1 MSPRRAESGPVSP
14 RPMRAILHALARLTF
29 RLVAQVTVIG
39 RENWPAHGPLIV
51 VANHFHFGDP
61 ALMVSIA
68 PVHMEFLAGHQ
79 LPNAPALVKW
89 IPTLWGAL
97 RVRRGSVGSRAALR
111 EAEAILGRGGV
122 LGIFPEAGSWAQT
135 LRHARPG
142 TAFLAAR
149 TGARILPVGIDGM
162 PAVLPGLARLR
173 RARVVVRIGEPVGP
187 LRTTGQGH
195 VRREELDAIGHTI
208 MEHIAALLPPE
219 RRGLYSDDPA
229 LQEEARW
236 TEAFPW
242 EDLDG

>member
-1 MSPRRAESGPVSP
+1 MVGNRGEPQAVARRPARV
-14 RPMRAILHALARLTF
+14 LLQALARLTF

-39 RENWPAHGPLIV
+39 RENWPAQGPLIV

-68 PVHMEFLAGHQ
+68 PVQMEFLAGHQ
-79 LPNAPALVKW
+79 LPGAPALVKW

-111 EAEAILGRGGV
+111 EAEAILDRNGV

-135 LRHARPG
+135 LRRARPG
-142 TAFLAAR
+142 TAYLAAR

-162 PAVLPGLARLR
+162 SAVLPSLARLR
-173 RARVVVRIGEPVGP
+173 RAKVEVRIGEPFGP
-187 LRTTGQGH
+187 LLAAVQGH
-195 VRREELDAIGHTI
+195 ERREQLDDIGHSI
-208 MEHIAALLPPE
+208 MRRIAALLPPE

-229 LQEEARW
+229 LREEARW

-242 EDLDG
+242 DDLNG